1 MNYYREYLNVFES
14 DIKENQD
21 SNERNVKNW
30 KQSSRESVDY
40 EKVIDRKDKEES
52 SDELREVLQYIKE
65 KWDDLTKEEC
75 NSVVASLELFDKS
88 SLGKDYNAFKE
99 TYQKLQKAFKSTI
112 NEHYDE
118 FSSSIGTFGMI
129 MQNIT
134 KSLKKTDEI
143 NEMILESQERFTFTK
158 NDLFHIYQHSLQL
171 KETLRILKA
180 IDSFRK
186 IPEILE
192 KHISEKKFLTAIN
205 LLKEAQQITEKYEMS
220 KIGALVDIKQYI
232 NGQKNSLMDIILEE
246 LHNHLYLKSPYC
258 DAYWTPYVIGQ
269 EELPIPN
276 ASKRNKEL
284 QSKICFSYDNEN
296 FQPEVKKNN
305 VYNPEVDSEE
315 YIRILTKA
323 LYLLDVFPDAIDII
337 IQRLPMEIYQLID
350 KTINEVEQR
359 NLNLLQNIFPK
370 QKSLNIID
378 TDFSEDVMKYE
389 ILKDFF
395 WTLYSKL
402 VAVLNG
408 YNIMYIYISD
418 LSSSQSEEN
427 EGITAGLAS
436 FNFLKIWKPIK
447 SEIETL
453 LSNYMFSIHNIN
465 ENFKD
470 FNDALDD
477 LKNILN
483 SSVVYLMLREKNVK
497 DKMNPIPY
505 DLKETSFTAHRMLIK
520 SSVFNIEALF
530 KPTWTFLKKC
540 EDTMFLK
547 LRSPNSIIMPF
558 LDEFLSNTFFPQLKD
573 IIQEISNQSILDFN
587 VFQIY
592 ENWSVYSTHPVLKSA
607 VSLLA
612 LIANLSKILNSIVY
626 NNEDYSYILL
636 DILIKYFN
644 KCSLKYKELISLAN
658 HITGN
663 DKSILKSIK
672 KMSETWSDNQELKES
687 LEQFLDNSISL
698 HDFSVMET
706 EKEFSLKN
714 KVPLKYND
722 IQWDKQVLESLGI
735 LYHTLKWIIDMITSN
750 NNIKMSLSN
759 DSHKQS
765 LKSFFK
771 QSNKVLSILR
781 NDSDN
786 SEFYMKPESIEKLEA
801 ILANFK
807 ELSKTILFNI
817 RIEIRCHVM
826 YYIEKVVRDG
836 NYYLDHSIP
845 KPDLYLLELNTEL
858 LEYNEQLNSCLQ
870 YEEYSFVFYGLPYL
884 IDNLLVHSAEN
895 IKKMNTTGSEKMLL
909 NIMILQQNLKNV
921 IRDLENVKLEKST
934 HFYELLK
941 LGPKNLLKEVK
952 ESSNVFTY
960 DEIKTLLELQYSEDL
975 VKADELNRPDI
986 TMALKHS
993 LNENL
998 IELNEYLWQK

>member
-1 MNYYREYLNVFES
+1 M
-14 DIKENQD
+14 
-21 SNERNVKNW
+21 
-30 KQSSRESVDY
+30 
-40 EKVIDRKDKEES
+40 
-52 SDELREVLQYIKE
+52 
-65 KWDDLTKEEC
+65 
-75 NSVVASLELFDKS
+75 
-88 SLGKDYNAFKE
+88 
-99 TYQKLQKAFKSTI
+99 
-112 NEHYDE
+112 
-118 FSSSIGTFGMI
+118 
-129 MQNIT
+129 
-134 KSLKKTDEI
+134 
-143 NEMILESQERFTFTK
+143 
-158 NDLFHIYQHSLQL
+158 
-171 KETLRILKA
+171 
-180 IDSFRK
+180 
-186 IPEILE
+186 
-192 KHISEKKFLTAIN
+192 
-205 LLKEAQQITEKYEMS
+205 
-220 KIGALVDIKQYI
+220 
-232 NGQKNSLMDIILEE
+232 
-246 LHNHLYLKSPYC
+246 
-258 DAYWTPYVIGQ
+258 
-269 EELPIPN
+269 
-276 ASKRNKEL
+276 
-284 QSKICFSYDNEN
+284 
-296 FQPEVKKNN
+296 
-305 VYNPEVDSEE
+305 
-315 YIRILTKA
+315 
-323 LYLLDVFPDAIDII
+323 LDVFPDAIDII

-453 LSNYMFSIHNIN
+453 LSNYVVDGSCQIISTSSNFISFNDMFDEKKDIKKTKMFSIHNIN